1 MALTSPT
8 LDNRSYEDLRE
19 ELLRR
24 IPVYAPEWTNHN
36 ESDPGI
42 ALLELFA
49 HLGESLLF
57 RFNQIPDTSRIAF
70 LRMLGVQPRPARP
83 AQVMLAVATDEP
95 QGLQLLEGSEARAG
109 SVSFETQDEVYAW
122 PLEVVAAG
130 KTPRDPDPGRA
141 GAERSADALARADVE
156 PADAQF
162 YETTAVSADPFA
174 PGAVT
179 IDVSAQVD
187 GALWVALL
195 SKATTDVTALADRV
209 VFLGVAFDERI
220 DPPVVLE
227 HLDAA
232 GAEIFRAG
240 ELTADPPPMLWR
252 LWNGAAAQDGS
263 APGFEVLDVV
273 GDTTRGMVTSGVVKL
288 ALPAALPRLGAL
300 PTGGPE
306 SPPPLVEEALAARV
320 VAWLQ
325 VTRPSSADIGNAIGT
340 VRWVGVNAVEAEQA
354 RTAVPE
360 LLGSGT
366 GDADQG
372 FPLTKRPVLA
382 GSLRM
387 QVEEAAGWTD
397 WEEVESFVGS
407 GATDR
412 HFTVDL
418 DAGTVHFGR
427 GRVPQIGERIR
438 TTSYRY
444 GGGTAGNV
452 PARAV
457 SALSGVSARV
467 VNPLPAV
474 GGADRVSLADAMD
487 AVPAEVHRHDRAV
500 VDADFRDL
508 AEQVTGVARAETLR
522 LLHPDNPLV
531 PAAGVVS
538 VVVFPGDDLRNPNA
552 PLPDLDLLRRT
563 ARHLDARRLL
573 TTELYVIP
581 PEYVQV
587 ALSIGVRVRDGY
599 QVDAVRRWVELIVR
613 QYLAPLPPFGPDA
626 GGWPLGRAVRRA
638 ELEAVAVQVEG
649 VEFLE
654 GLRLATLTAAGPVRD
669 ELVTLQQ
676 WQVPE
681 LAEVT
686 VVAGPPLE
694 PGVAYE
700 PVPPDKVP
708 VPLPPEVC

>member
-24 IPVYAPEWTNHN
+24 IPVYVPEWTNHN

-83 AQVMLAVATDEP
+83 AHVMLAVSTDEP
-95 QGLQLLEGSEARAG
+95 KGLQLLKGSEATAG
-109 SVSFETQDEVYAW
+109 AVSFETEDEVYAW

-141 GAERSADALARADVE
+141 GAERSADALARADV
-156 PADAQF
+156 AAQDAQF
-162 YETTAVSADPFA
+162 YETTTVSDDPLS
-174 PGAVT
+174 PGAATV
-179 IDVSAQVD
+179 DVSAQVD

-195 SKATTDVTALADRV
+195 NKPTTDVTELADRV
-209 VFLGVAFDERI
+209 VFLGIAFDERI

-227 HLDAA
+227 ALDAA
-232 GAEIFRAG
+232 GAEAFHAD

-252 LWNGAAAQDGS
+252 LWNGAAAQDGTS
-263 APGFEVLDVV
+263 PSFDVLDVV
-273 GDTTRGMVTSGVVKL
+273 GDTTRGMVTDGVVKL
-288 ALPAALPRLGAL
+288 VMPAVLPLLGSL
-300 PTGGPE
+300 PTGGPD
-306 SPPPLVEEALAARV
+306 SPPPLTDEALAARV

-325 VTRPSSADIGNAIGT
+325 VTRPSSPDIGNAIRT
-340 VRWVGVNAVEAEQA
+340 VRWVGVNAVGAEQA
-354 RTAVPE
+354 RSAAPE

-366 GDADQG
+366 GDTDQT
-372 FPLTKRPVLA
+372 FALSKRPVLA
-382 GSLRM
+382 GTLRL
-387 QVEEAAGWTD
+387 QVDEAAGWTD
-397 WEEVESFVGS
+397 WDEVDSFVGS
-407 GATDR
+407 SATDR

-438 TTSYRY
+438 ATSYRY
-444 GGGTAGNV
+444 GGGLAGNV
-452 PARAV
+452 AARAISALTAV
-457 SALSGVSARV
+457 SAKVA
-467 VNPLPAV
+467 NPLPAV
-474 GGADRVSLADAMD
+474 GGADRVSLVDAMD
-487 AVPAEVHRHDRAV
+487 AVPAEVHRRDRAV

-538 VVVFPGDDLRNPNA
+538 VVVFPGDDLRDPNA
-552 PLPDLDLLRRT
+552 PMPDLDLLRRT

-581 PEYVQV
+581 PEYVRV
-587 ALSIGVRVRDGY
+587 SVSIGVRVRDGY

-626 GGWPLGRAVRRA
+626 RGWPLGRAVRRA

-654 GLRLATLTAAGPVRD
+654 GLLLATFTASGPVPQ
-669 ELVTLQQ
+669 ELVTLQR

-686 VVAGPPLE
+686 VVSGQPLE
-694 PGVAYE
+694 PGTAYE
-700 PVPPDKVP
+700 PGPPAKVP
-708 VPLPPEVC
+708 VPLPPDVC